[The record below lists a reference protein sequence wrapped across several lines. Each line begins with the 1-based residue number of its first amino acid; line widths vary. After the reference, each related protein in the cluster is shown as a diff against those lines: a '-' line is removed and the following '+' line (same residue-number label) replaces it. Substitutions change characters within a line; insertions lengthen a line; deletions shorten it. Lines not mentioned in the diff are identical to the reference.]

1 MTGNIVIA
9 IIVIVLLLVL
19 AIIGYLIYRLQSGF
33 SRGRGGNS
41 ETSGQS
47 EEELR
52 RQIDAAT
59 RESHKHEPATAKMRT
74 TNQKSVSL
82 ATTIAH

>member
-1 MTGNIVIA
+1 MNGNIVIA

-41 ETSGQS
+41 ETSG
-47 EEELR
+47 E
-52 RQIDAAT
+52 DA
-59 RESHKHEPATAKMRT
+59 
-74 TNQKSVSL
+74 
-82 ATTIAH
+82 